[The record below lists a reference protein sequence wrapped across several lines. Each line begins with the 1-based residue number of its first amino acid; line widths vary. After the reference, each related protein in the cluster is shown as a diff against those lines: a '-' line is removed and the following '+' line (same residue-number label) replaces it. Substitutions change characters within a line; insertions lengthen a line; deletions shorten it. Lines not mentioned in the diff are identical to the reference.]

1 MQKFLFILF
10 FLINFQLINS
20 QVCIKSKKK
29 ASLVFSY
36 TPESSYGIIRM
47 SATVYIVPKKQA
59 DNAYIFI
66 GNQTSKNTLRI
77 YNIRCVELRSNID
90 DCKRNFESNLKFLFI
105 NFFYLYF
112 L

>member
-90 DCKRNFESNLKFLFI
+90 DCYRNFESNLKFLFI
-105 NFFYLYF
+105 NCFYLYF